1 MLEIKNINKSFKKSN
16 EIISVLKDF
25 SLTVE
30 NGEFIAFKGT
40 SGCGKSTLLLT
51 IGAML
56 MPDSGEINFNEKNV
70 YNLNKNERNK
80 FRAEKIGFIFQQFH
94 LMPYLS
100 VLDNI
105 LIPTLTVKDKDKKT
119 YALELIKKFNLEHRI
134 NHLPSELSIGERQR
148 TALARALINK
158 PNLILADEP
167 TGNLDD
173 ENAKLVLNH
182 LKEFAEEGNKV
193 LMVTHSKD
201 AAVFADKII
210 NL

>member
-1 MLEIKNINKSFKKSN
+1 MLEIKNINKSLKKSN

-105 LIPTLTVKDKDKKT
+105 LIPTLTVKDEDKKT

>member
-105 LIPTLTVKDKDKKT
+105 LIPTLTVKDEDKKT

>member
-1 MLEIKNINKSFKKSN
+1 MLEIKNINKSFKKN
-16 EIISVLKDF
+16 NKIISVLKDF
-25 SLTVE
+25 SLTV
-30 NGEFIAFKGT
+30 NNKEFIAFKGT

-56 MPDSGEINFNEKNV
+56 TPDSGEIKFNEKNV
-70 YNLNKNERNK
+70 YNLSKNERNR

-105 LIPTLTVKDKDKKT
+105 LIPTLTVKDEDKT
-119 YALELIKKFNLEHRI
+119 PYALELIKKFNLEHRI

-201 AAVFADKII
+201 AAEFADKII
-210 NL
+210 EL